1 MTRPGTSNSSAV
13 ADTWVGGMSLTAL
26 TEALR
31 LNQVGSTQQSVD
43 TQRFWST
50 PAREAT
56 DGTTEVM
63 QVTFATARRFNQ
75 LELDLAVFP
84 HDAHIEFYDEQTGAW
99 SPCLDEAIERP
110 QPINYGIRDA
120 IPAVLPPAS
129 TVLGHLHPQHSF
141 TGHWRTVTFS
151 IKPVFAKNL
160 RILLSRTTQGTT
172 PTSAQ
177 GVKVPYSLAVRNLNI
192 TYEIRKL
199 ADVPWTAPGTGE
211 SRETFASTSD
221 LFGSPVDFAVR
232 VNSATNAIGA
242 TQGVNGLTT
251 VWKSEPQPIPW
262 AVVNFYV
269 DGRDPGGEGQIL
281 DRFYLDPLYDGPSV
295 NLYWSN
301 SEPTGAFRAN
311 SDPLPPAIAQV
322 NNSGGVTG
330 DVLNFDDPTLA
341 DAIAFVELDNR
352 GITFDPSRPWWLGGQ
367 LNFKFR
373 HGTQNENH
381 PIFDCGAFRLVWTP
395 LGPRLTTEAGDTLLL
410 TTQTPAMGIWDSYLD
425 GSGNVVQEGSSTPT
439 FIGFDPAT
447 ALGFVVW
454 SDGAQ
459 LGLTIRYGTTEFSGS
474 LTLSAPFTSDVLK
487 MRVGG
492 LLGADPGTPKFRLS
506 ALVLKTDDVPDEEA
520 IDTFLD
526 DPLPYA
532 LGSQYLGVNDA
543 RTDNALVRYHHSF
556 YTPDFPAAMIGG
568 APDRYDAMEWTP
580 VTRDFVLRRGYMYF
594 PPTRAKYWKFEFT
607 NLSPQPYEVY
617 RPVQKQVNVFPS
629 EQWRKALTS
638 TPTRTAAGLNEL
650 APGLENVYVVN
661 TLTQSLDGNRTAVL
675 GTGAAKSNTTA
686 RIIYDSD
693 VRSRVGEAY
702 WAWSFLPMHHTGV
715 TPSWESAG
723 RHNYQVID
731 YTQTTKIGYLVGLRS
746 IQAYR
751 LNYLSSDD
759 TAQYV
764 EEFYDD
770 SSLDSGSS
778 WRLVE
783 DHVLS
788 SGDTT
793 YAEVRGKALTSNRVV
808 SAIQFASQQS
818 EPVQLLPDPEL
829 AAEDLPNWDA
839 VGDAVISNSSGLIPT
854 LESTRR
860 IDRSLPPLTWGR
872 VMAGYPTYADF
883 VVQGA
888 TYGLIASG
896 SQIPAEAGGI
906 ASKAVSVPPG
916 GRVHVAARVTAPADL
931 TRPLAVQLID
941 ADTETVLSESLVD
954 VKGGKIVEWFANYT
968 VGEGTSAEPWL
979 YRDFTTGYTSAN
991 LSDTFARANATTLGS
1006 MDSGQVWSWR
1016 SDSFGVEQSLDIAS
1030 NAATNTALGQ
1040 YDFIDTGSP
1049 WGTLEVTIGTMGTG
1063 SATTALLRLDPMF
1076 ITEVGGLAVLSGST
1090 VLSTRGLVLGAGNT
1104 SYTVQSGDKI
1114 RIDFLPV
1121 DYVPSDKLDATATT
1135 VADQYA
1141 MMFWV
1146 NGVWKSTRYIAHGA
1160 MPTKGIKGK
1169 LGQKFTKVTWTPADY
1184 GMLPGPVISGMPRK
1198 TNGTWVDVDTMQ
1210 TWQTISGRIWHV
1222 ASSNTTNTLTAS
1234 WDVSNDQET
1243 AADDVGATLVAG
1255 SDDAVFWTDTGAWS
1269 GSMIFRVRNVAGTAG
1284 QTQPAGRR
1292 GLIACL
1298 DFDTGVYLDALGNIV
1313 QNGTTLQT
1321 GFLPSGIT
1329 TTAPITLT
1337 FYDARHSNPLAS
1349 TGRTLVAIV
1358 GQAIVG
1364 TANSTVMAQ
1373 LTGTKRGL
1381 AGARFSGTRPGGA
1394 SYTIDTAFQSF
1405 NWAPSAKL
1413 IAQPAA
1419 LPTWGEVTKN
1429 GTLTYGEIVAN
1440 KLVTSPRVKARVVQ
1454 KGPSEDVWD
1463 VDNISLFAD
1472 PIVWSFSNDNGFN
1485 FYPAY
1490 EIRNNPAGVLVFP
1503 DHVEGVSL
1511 SQRPGTALVWRAVSY
1526 LPGSII
1532 SSLVIRPWYGGLT
1545 SGIDHR
1551 AGLVA
1556 TSPNVMPFDHFGPI
1570 KKDSRFQTW
1579 SSPVPRSW
1587 WYAFRILQRVPA
1599 ANPEAVQA
1607 VLAGYPGENV
1617 FPSSNVY
1624 PGVPS

>member
-1 MTRPGTSNSSAV
+1 MTRPEINPGSAV
-13 ADTWVGGMSLTAL
+13 ADTWVAGMSLTAL

-50 PAREAT
+50 PAREAADT
-56 DGTTEVM
+56 TTEVL
-63 QVTFATARRFNQ
+63 QVSFATARRFNQ

-84 HDAHIEFYDEQTGAW
+84 HDAYVEYFDEQTGAW
-99 SPCLDEAIERP
+99 TPCLDEVIATP
-110 QPINYGIRDA
+110 HPISYGVRDA

-129 TVLGHLHPQHSF
+129 SVLGHLHPQHSF
-141 TGHWRTVTFS
+141 TGHWRTVAFS

-160 RILLSRTTQGTT
+160 RILLTRTTQGTA
-172 PTSAQ
+172 PTNAQ
-177 GVKVPYSLAVRNLNI
+177 GLKIPYSLAVRNLNI

-211 SRETFASTSD
+211 ERDTFASTSD
-221 LFGSPVDFAVR
+221 LFGSPVDFSVR
-232 VNSATNAIGA
+232 INSASNAIGA

-262 AVVNFYV
+262 AVVNFYM
-269 DGRDPGGEGQIL
+269 DARDPAGEGQIL
-281 DRFYLDPLYDGPSV
+281 DRFYLDPLFDGPTV

-301 SEPTGAFRAN
+301 SEPTDAFKAN

-330 DVLNFDDPTLA
+330 DVLNFDDPALA

-352 GITFDPSRPWWLGGQ
+352 GIAFNPARPWWLGGT
-367 LNFKFR
+367 LNFKFS
-373 HGTQNENH
+373 HGTQSENH
-381 PIFDCGAFRLVWTP
+381 PIFDCGAFTLVWTP
-395 LGPRLTTEAGDTLLL
+395 LGPRLTTAAGDTLLL
-410 TTQTPAMGIWDSYLD
+410 TTQTPAPGVWDSHLDEDGNIVQD
-425 GSGNVVQEGSSTPT
+425 GSSSPT

-447 ALGFVVW
+447 PLSFVAW
-454 SDGAQ
+454 CDGVQ
-459 LGLTIRYGTTEFSGS
+459 MGLTIRYGVTEFSG
-474 LTLSAPFTSDVLK
+474 TLPLSVPFASSVTT

-492 LLGADPGTPKFRLS
+492 FLGSAPGTPKFRLGG
-506 ALVLKTDDVPDEEA
+506 LVLKTDVVPDTEEIA
-520 IDTFLD
+520 TFLD
-526 DPLPYA
+526 DPLPYV
-532 LGSQYLGVNDA
+532 LGSTYLGVNDP
-543 RTDNALVRYHHSF
+543 RTDNALLRYHHSL

-580 VTRDFVLRRGYMYF
+580 VTRDYVLRRGYMYF
-594 PPTRAKYWKFEFT
+594 PPTRARYWKFEFT

-629 EQWRKALTS
+629 EQWRKALTAM
-638 TPTRTAAGLNEL
+638 PTRTGSGLNQL
-650 APGLENVYVVN
+650 IPGLENVYVVN
-661 TLTQSLDGNRTAVL
+661 TLTQSLDGNQTAVL
-675 GTGAAKSNTTA
+675 GTGAKKSNTTA

-702 WAWSFLPMHHTGV
+702 WAWSFLPMHTTGV

-723 RHNYQVID
+723 RHNYQVIN
-731 YTQTTKIGYLVGLRS
+731 YTQTTKIGYMVGLRS

-759 TAQYV
+759 TAQYI
-764 EEFYDD
+764 EQFYDD
-770 SSLDSGSS
+770 TNLEPGSS
-778 WRLVE
+778 WRLVA
-783 DHVLS
+783 DHMLS
-788 SGDTT
+788 AGDTT

-808 SAIQFASQQS
+808 SAIQFATQQS
-818 EPVQLLPDPEL
+818 DPVQLLADPEL
-829 AAEDLPNWDA
+829 AAPGLPSWDA
-839 VGDAVISNSSGLIPT
+839 VGDAVISDSSGLIPT

-883 VVQGA
+883 VAQGA

-896 SQIPAEAGGI
+896 SQIPSESGGI

-916 GRVHVAARVTAPADL
+916 GRVHVAARVTAPSDL
-931 TRPLAVQLID
+931 SQPLAVQLVD
-941 ADTETVLSESLVD
+941 ADTETVLAESLVD

-968 VGEGTSAEPWL
+968 VGDGMNTEPWL
-979 YRDFTTGYTSAN
+979 YRDFTLGYTSAT
-991 LSDTFARANATTLGS
+991 LTDTFARANATTLGT
-1006 MDSGQVWSWR
+1006 MDSGQAWSWR
-1016 SDSFGVEQSLDIAS
+1016 SDSGGIEQSLDIAS

-1040 YDFIDTGSP
+1040 YDYIDTGSP
-1049 WGTLEVTIGTMGTG
+1049 WGTLEVTVGAMGTG

-1076 ITEVGGLAVLSGST
+1076 VTEVGALGVLSGT
-1090 VLSTRGLVLGAGNT
+1090 GVLATRGLVLGAGNT
-1104 SYTVQSGDKI
+1104 SYTVQPGDKI
-1114 RIDFLPV
+1114 RVDFLPA
-1121 DYVPSDKLDATATT
+1121 DYVPADKVDSTAVT

-1141 MMFWV
+1141 LMFWV
-1146 NGVWKSTRYIAHGA
+1146 NGVWKSTRYVAFGA
-1160 MPTKGIKGK
+1160 LPTKGIKGK
-1169 LGQKFTKVTWTPADY
+1169 LGQKFTKFSWTPADY
-1184 GMLPGPVISGMPRK
+1184 GVLPGPVISGMPRK
-1198 TNGTWVDVDTMQ
+1198 TNGTWVDIDTKQ
-1210 TWQTISGRIWHV
+1210 TWQTLSGRVWHV
-1222 ASSNTTNTLTAS
+1222 GSSNPTLTPAAS
-1234 WDVSNDQET
+1234 WDVSNDPET

-1255 SDDAVFWTDTGAWS
+1255 SDNAVFWTDTGSWS
-1269 GSMIFRVRNVAGTAG
+1269 GNMVFRVRNVAGTAG

-1313 QNGTTLQT
+1313 QNGTILQS
-1321 GFLPSGIT
+1321 GFLPSGIN
-1329 TTAPITLT
+1329 TTANTTLA
-1337 FYDARHSNPLAS
+1337 FYDARHFNPAS
-1349 TGRTLVAIV
+1349 ATGRTLVAIV
-1358 GQAIVG
+1358 NQVIVG
-1364 TANSTVMAQ
+1364 TANATVMAQ

-1381 AGARFSGTRPGGA
+1381 AGSQFSGTRPGGA

-1413 IAQPAA
+1413 IAQPSAA
-1419 LPTWGEVTKN
+1419 PTWGEVTKN

-1440 KLVTSPRVKARVVQ
+1440 KAVSSPRVKARVVQ
-1454 KGPSEDVWD
+1454 KGASTDVWD

-1503 DHVEGVSL
+1503 EHVEGVSL

-1526 LPGSII
+1526 LPGSMI

-1570 KKDSRFQTW
+1570 DQDSRFQTW
-1579 SSPVPRSW
+1579 SSPIPRSW
-1587 WYAFRILQRVPA
+1587 WYAFQLLQRVPLG
-1599 ANPEAVQA
+1599 NPEAS
-1607 VLAGYPGENV
+1607 GP
-1617 FPSSNVY
+1617 
-1624 PGVPS
+1624 